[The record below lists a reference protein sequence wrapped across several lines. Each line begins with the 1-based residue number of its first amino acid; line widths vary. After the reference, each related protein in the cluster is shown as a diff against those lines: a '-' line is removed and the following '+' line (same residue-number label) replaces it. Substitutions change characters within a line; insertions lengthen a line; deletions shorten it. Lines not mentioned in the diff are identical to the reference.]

1 MILSSPLFLIG
12 LVAVAIPVVVHLFN
26 FRRYKKVY
34 FSNVERLEQL
44 QSETRR
50 QSTLRQL
57 LIMFARILAIVF
69 LVLAF
74 ARPVIPNKNSA
85 LRSGSNDVSI
95 YIDNSFSMESNGGDG
110 TLLELAKTKAREIVA
125 AYGPTDRFQLLTN
138 NVEGRHFHWLSKDE
152 MLSMIDE
159 VDAGSTT
166 LPLSTLIEKQFEFLK
181 SGRSNNRNAYVIS
194 DFQNSVSDF
203 DAFPTDSNVVTTL
216 VPLASA
222 AQNNVYIDSLALN
235 APAFC
240 RGNSV
245 VARVSIRNE
254 GDENLEKAPVTLYIN
269 GRQRALASVDL
280 PAQSTST
287 VDMHFTIDETGI
299 LNGKVETSDYPITF
313 DDQLYFTLN
322 IRDRIRMLTVEGKAV
337 NENLVRL
344 FGGDSVVAYSSL
356 NLQQMDFSRIDGND
370 IILLDE
376 LPSVSTGMAQTL
388 RSFVDDGGTLVMVM
402 GENVDESSYNEALR
416 LFSAPLIAGR
426 NKGRVAAGTVNL
438 NNGLYNNVFSG
449 RNDDME
455 MPSVTDYY
463 RFATSGTTLNETI
476 ISLANGDSYVSVTPC
491 GAGRLYLIAAP
502 LRDAH
507 TDFVRQALFVPTLY
521 NMALYSLRPTPLYM
535 ALGQEIPI
543 PLSFM
548 YDAADGNVK
557 LKGRE
562 GDYEEIPDIR
572 RMGNLNTLIPHGS
585 VREAGNY
592 LLVQDG
598 KEREGL
604 SFNYS
609 RLESQM
615 NFIDRDALLKQLK
628 DYNLDG
634 YDVVRNADKPLDTYL
649 KEQMEGRRLWRWCIA
664 LSLLFLLAEIALIRI
679 PVSKPK
685 NNGSLNPSK

>member
-159 VDAGSTT
+159 VDAGSAT
-166 LPLSTLIEKQFEFLK
+166 LPISTLLEKQFEFLK
-181 SGRSNNRNAYVIS
+181 SGRGNNRNAYVIS
-194 DFQNSVSDF
+194 DFQTSVSDF

-376 LPSVSTGMAQTL
+376 LPSVLTGMAQTL

-416 LFSAPLIAGR
+416 LFSAPQIAGR
-426 NKGRVAAGTVNL
+426 NKGRVAASMVNF

-463 RFATSGTTLNETI
+463 RFATSGSTLNETI
-476 ISLANGDSYVSVTPC
+476 ISLANGDSYVSVTSC

>member
-1 MILSSPLFLIG
+1 MVFASPLFLIG

-57 LIMFARILAIVF
+57 LIMFARIMAIVF

-85 LRSGSNDVSI
+85 LHSGSNDVSI
-95 YIDNSFSMESNGGDG
+95 LIDNSFSMESNGGDG

-138 NVEGRHFHWLSKDE
+138 DVEGRHFHWLSKDE
-152 MLSMIDE
+152 VLLMIDE
-159 VDAGSTT
+159 VDVSSAT
-166 LPLSTLIEKQFEFLK
+166 LPLSTMIGKQFDFLNGGHGNNK
-181 SGRSNNRNAYVIS
+181 SVYVIS
-194 DFQNSVSDF
+194 DFQSSIADLN
-203 DAFPTDSNVVTTL
+203 AFPTDSNIVTTL
-216 VPLASA
+216 VSLASA
-222 AQNNVYIDSLALN
+222 AQNNVYIDSLTLN
-235 APAFC
+235 APVFC

-245 VARVSIRNE
+245 VAQVSISNE
-254 GDENLEKAPVTLYIN
+254 GDENLEKVPVTLYIN

-280 PAQSTST
+280 PARSTSL

-299 LNGKVETSDYPITF
+299 LSGRVEVSDYPITF

-322 IRDRIRMLTVEGKAV
+322 IRDRIRMLTVEGKSP
-337 NENLVRL
+337 NENLNRL
-344 FGGDSVVAYSSL
+344 FSGDSVVAYSSL
-356 NLQQMDFSRIDGND
+356 SLQQMDFSRIDGND
-370 IILLDE
+370 IVLLDE

-388 RSFVDDGGTLVMVM
+388 HAFVEDGGTVVLVM
-402 GENVDESSYNEALR
+402 GENIDEASYNEALR
-416 LFSAPLIAGR
+416 LFSAPQIAGR
-426 NKGRVAAGTVNL
+426 NKSRVATGTVNL
-438 NNGLYNNVFSG
+438 DNSLYNNVFSG

-463 RFATSGTTLNETI
+463 RLATTGTTLNETVI
-476 ISLANGDSYVSVTPC
+476 TLANGDSYVSVTPC
-491 GAGRLYLIAAP
+491 GAGRLYLVAAP

-521 NMALYSLRPTPLYM
+521 NMALYSLRPTPLYVN
-535 ALGQEIPI
+535 LGQELPI
-543 PLSFM
+543 QLSYI
-548 YDAADGNVK
+548 YDVADGNVK
-557 LKGRE
+557 MTGKSS
-562 GDYEEIPDIR
+562 DYEAIPDIR
-572 RMGNLNTLIPHGS
+572 RTGNLCTLIPHGT
-585 VREAGNY
+585 VGEAGNY
-592 LLVQDG
+592 ILVQGG

-615 NFIDRDALLKQLK
+615 DFIDRDALAKQLK
-628 DYNLDG
+628 DHNLAN
-634 YDVVRNADKPLDTYL
+634 YSIVRNADKPLDTYL
-649 KEQMEGRRLWRWCIA
+649 KEQLEGRRLWRWCIA
-664 LSLLFLLAEIALIRI
+664 LSLLMLLVETALIRI
-679 PVSKPK
+679 PIRKTRQ
-685 NNGSLNPSK
+685 

>member
-85 LRSGSNDVSI
+85 LRSGLNDVSI

-138 NVEGRHFHWLSKDE
+138 DVEGRHFHWLSKDE

-159 VDAGSTT
+159 VDAGSAT

-416 LFSAPLIAGR
+416 LFSAPQIAGR